1 MNARSSGFLILLLVP
16 ALFSQTPPASA
27 QSSQSST
34 GPQVKE
40 IFQFSRSGGY
50 SSRGALIMDKAG
62 NLYGTTMFGGN
73 TECGG
78 AGCGTVLELS
88 PSPDGTWSETV
99 LYAFTGGDS
108 IGGPAGSTPVSSLV
122 FDSDGNLYGTASAGG
137 LRNCSF
143 GCGTVFKLTP
153 NGSGWTES
161 TLYQFRGNTDGWMPK
176 GNLVFDKA
184 GNIYGTTQSGG
195 EALYYGTV
203 FKLTHQQDGT
213 WTETVLYSFSN
224 GPSGCIPSAVL
235 ADANDNIFGVAQ
247 LCGARVLWGT
257 IWEISNAGTFS
268 VIHTFEDNFTDGGYP
283 NTGLTI
289 DQAGNLYG
297 GTIAGP
303 GTLCGGLGCGVIY
316 ELLANNNWQEK
327 ILHSFSGNPGAVP
340 NGALAFD
347 AQGNLWGTTQYWD
360 EGTLFEIT
368 PASPNDIFT
377 PVKVFQGPDGPPFA
391 GVIFDSAG
399 NAYGTQTSGRKGLGG
414 VFKMTP

>member
-1 MNARSSGFLILLLVP
+1 VTDKRLLLLFSLA
-16 ALFSQTPPASA
+16 ALFSQTPSATAQSAPASA
-27 QSSQSST
+27 S
-34 GPQVKE
+34 PQVKE

-78 AGCGTVLELS
+78 AGCGTVFELS
-88 PSPDGTWSETV
+88 PNPDGTWSETV
-99 LYAFTGGDS
+99 LYTFTGGS
-108 IGGPAGSTPVSSLV
+108 RLGGPEGSTPVSSLV
-122 FDSDGNLYGTASAGG
+122 FDAEGNLYGTASSGG
-137 LRNCSF
+137 LRNCSL

-153 NGSGWTES
+153 NGTGWTES
-161 TLYQFRGNTDGWMPK
+161 TVYQFRGNTDGWMPK

-195 EALYYGTV
+195 SALYYGTV
-203 FKLTHQQDGT
+203 FKLTHQPDGS
-213 WTETVLYSFSN
+213 WTESLLYSFYY
-224 GPSGCIPSAVL
+224 GASGCIPSGIV

-247 LCGARVLWGT
+247 LCGGRVLWGT
-257 IWEISNAGTFS
+257 IWEISKAGVFS
-268 VIHTFEDNFTDGGYP
+268 VIHTFEDNFIDGGYP
-283 NTGLTI
+283 NTGLAI

-316 ELLANNNWQEK
+316 ELAANNNWKET
-327 ILHSFSGNPGAVP
+327 ILHAFAGDPGAVP
-340 NGALAFD
+340 NGDLAFD

-360 EGTLFEIT
+360 EGTLFELQL
-368 PASPNDIFT
+368 ASSGDSFI
-377 PVKVFQGPDGPPFA
+377 PVYVFLGPDGPPFA
-391 GVIFDSAG
+391 GVVFDSAG